1 VDFYPSVQES
11 ANQPQ
16 ATLRPEPMLHLQEK
30 MEESMSVEADQ
41 ERKLR
46 IFYSEKVPLFVQTQ
60 ICREDQAAYGKP

>member
-1 VDFYPSVQES
+1 
-11 ANQPQ
+11 
-16 ATLRPEPMLHLQEK
+16 MLHLQEK
-30 MEESMSVEADQ
+30 TEESMSVEADQ

>member
-1 VDFYPSVQES
+1 
-11 ANQPQ
+11 
-16 ATLRPEPMLHLQEK
+16 MLHLQEK